1 MGGGHAPQSSVRSSL
16 HRPSQPVIITIIVV
30 IVIINVPI
38 IIIIAA
44 LYICILLVQIQN
56 RS

>member
-16 HRPSQPVIITIIVV
+16 HRPSQPVIIIITII
-30 IVIINVPI
+30 IINVLI
-38 IIIIAA
+38 IIIVA
-44 LYICILLVQIQN
+44 LYICILLVQVQN

>member
-16 HRPSQPVIITIIVV
+16 HRPSQPVIIII
-30 IVIINVPI
+30 IITI

-44 LYICILLVQIQN
+44 PYICILLVQVQN